1 MDERVGEREGAADD
15 RRRRRELLLE
25 RVERVTEVPLL
36 ILAACMVPLLVGPFL
51 WELSERQEQAFVA
64 VDITIWAIFAADLAV
79 KTAIAPRRLAYL
91 RAHWLEIAILIAPPI
106 RPLRLLRIVIYG
118 SRLFTG
124 LRRMVQVDYLLVYA
138 VLLVMV
144 AATVVTTVETG
155 ENAQITSF
163 SDALWWATVTVTTI
177 GYGDIVPVTEGGR
190 AMGYVLVLG
199 GVLLF
204 SALTAN
210 FAAGLVG
217 GQRRPGGGTEEL
229 LAEVKALREEL
240 AAGREPR

>member
-1 MDERVGEREGAADD
+1 
-15 RRRRRELLLE
+15 
-25 RVERVTEVPLL
+25 
-36 ILAACMVPLLVGPFL
+36 
-51 WELSERQEQAFVA
+51 
-64 VDITIWAIFAADLAV
+64 
-79 KTAIAPRRLAYL
+79 
-91 RAHWLEIAILIAPPI
+91 
-106 RPLRLLRIVIYG
+106 
-118 SRLFTG
+118 
-124 LRRMVQVDYLLVYA
+124 MVQVDYLLVYA

-210 FAAGLVG
+210 FAAGLVR
-217 GQRRPGGGTEEL
+217 GQRRSGGGTEEL

-240 AAGREPR
+240 AARRGEP